1 MGDETLQK
9 WLQRWRVWND
19 LPRPGS
25 SGRKGSRPVRMDLS
39 NGQLWTHSGS
49 EWRSGGVACS
59 LSRILETGPIDPRY
73 YLSPRACE
81 GILRRAEKRGK
92 KLPEPLRLALEAVAG
107 RAMSTSPP
115 EDT

>member
-9 WLQRWRVWND
+9 WLQRWRVWN
-19 LPRPGS
+19 LLTPRD
-25 SGRKGSRPVRMDLS
+25 SGPKGSWSVRVDLS
-39 NGQLWTHSGS
+39 NGQLWTRSGS
-49 EWRSGGVACS
+49 EWRRDGVACS
-59 LSRILETGPIDPRY
+59 LSQILETGPIDPRY